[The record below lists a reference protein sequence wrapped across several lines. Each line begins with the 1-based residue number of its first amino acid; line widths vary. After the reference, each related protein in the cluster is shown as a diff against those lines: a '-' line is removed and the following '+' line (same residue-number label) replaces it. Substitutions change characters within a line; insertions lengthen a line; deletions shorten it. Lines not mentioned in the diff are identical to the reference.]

1 MLSHSPSIILSSSSL
16 LFFIVNNF
24 FTNENYLRN
33 SRTLKII
40 ILIVKLEDT
49 DPILD
54 KKIYLFDVILFY
66 ASYYEF
72 RNQP

>member
-33 SRTLKII
+33 VENN

-66 ASYYEF
+66 ASF